1 MRKLLTL
8 FLAFVAC
15 TLCAFA
21 AGPKIEFTET
31 TYDFGTIKEE
41 NGAVTH
47 VFEFKNTGDEKLVII
62 SAIASCGCTTPKYP
76 TEPIAPGA
84 TGKIKVTYNPSGESV
99 DLRVVKSMVL
109 KRNLYISLLLF
120 SSKWSAIIFS
130 TSAFTVASLVVTC
143 EAAIVS

>member
-1 MRKLLTL
+1 
-8 FLAFVAC
+8 VAC

-84 TGKIKVTYNPSGESV
+84 TGKIKVTYNPSGRPGEFEKGV
-99 DLRVVKSMVL
+99 KVRYNAGDKGKQRVVIKITGNVVP
-109 KRNLYISLLLF
+109 K
-120 SSKWSAIIFS
+120 
-130 TSAFTVASLVVTC
+130 ASN
-143 EAAIVS
+143 